1 MQQNLPL
8 TDLRWNAFTVPLTLD
23 AQAAGK
29 YNLQLFKE
37 SGVELSKSPSH
48 GQWFPHL
55 LKSLLGP
62 FFLIYIFGA
71 HIIVPKYILSPCL
84 LSIEHGQYSV
94 IRVMLR
100 AGDVSRGKRGR
111 HPHGNCS
118 QRGEKSSPHIITQ
131 KCHQACLAVYLR
143 EWNVVLCTERLI
155 PSGGHARC
163 CQSIVL
169 LSHLPPPFLKNFP
182 TKQMQ

>member
-1 MQQNLPL
+1 M
-8 TDLRWNAFTVPLTLD
+8 F
-23 AQAAGK
+23 
-29 YNLQLFKE
+29 
-37 SGVELSKSPSH
+37 
-48 GQWFPHL
+48 
-55 LKSLLGP
+55 
-62 FFLIYIFGA
+62 
-71 HIIVPKYILSPCL
+71 
-84 LSIEHGQYSV
+84 IEYWARPISV
-94 IRVMLR
+94 IRMVLR

-169 LSHLPPPFLKNFP
+169 LSHLPLLLSKKFSHQANAVNAMK
-182 TKQMQ
+182 KQRVLRGGDTRPCPAYMMDLSKSCILTLPLFGLVFSRISLYN